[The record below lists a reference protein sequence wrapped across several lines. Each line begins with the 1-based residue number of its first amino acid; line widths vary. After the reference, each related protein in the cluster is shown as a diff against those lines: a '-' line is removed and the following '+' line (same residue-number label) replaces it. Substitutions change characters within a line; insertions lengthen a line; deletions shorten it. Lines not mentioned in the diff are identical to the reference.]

1 MVSRRSS
8 TATVYTDRGS
18 MLKRLVSAVVGSRHE
33 RERRRI
39 QPIVDQINEW
49 DEKLQRVSEE
59 ELRGQTAR
67 FRQLLAERTT
77 DLETRVAELKEQ
89 KRVAKDAA
97 ERERIDQQLG
107 GADGRGGVEGELRET
122 IATTLDEILPE

>member
-1 MVSRRSS
+1 
-8 TATVYTDRGS
+8 
-18 MLKRLVSAVVGSRHE
+18 
-33 RERRRI
+33 
-39 QPIVDQINEW
+39 DQINEW

-122 IATTLDEILPE
+122 IATTLDEILPEAFATVRVAARRLVG